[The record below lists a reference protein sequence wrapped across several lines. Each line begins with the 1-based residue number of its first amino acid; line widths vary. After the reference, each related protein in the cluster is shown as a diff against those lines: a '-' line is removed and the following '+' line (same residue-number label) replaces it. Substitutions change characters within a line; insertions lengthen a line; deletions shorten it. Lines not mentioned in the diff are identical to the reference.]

1 MHACSLAASK
11 QFTMVYVDTSL
22 LWFILWMLCSMPLLA
37 LQCVDLDKHLY
48 YVAIQNLVYR
58 WSNVHLHTV
67 GNIIKPPTHYAYH
80 MQQFSEIITQP
91 LEGPQSNSFQ
101 IALTEQKVSAVHV
114 NSNLHMNICLV
125 LIANYD
131 GSNVWNTHWRQR
143 NYRHLYVFMACVCI
157 FFIDKT
163 IFIHVPSS
171 TCI

>member
-1 MHACSLAASK
+1 
-11 QFTMVYVDTSL
+11 
-22 LWFILWMLCSMPLLA
+22 MLCSMPLLP